1 MLVIIQTIMPLY
13 ARFPTV
19 ITSFISNLPYN
30 YIVIMMK
37 PMILQTMPTVS
48 DWHFPNMPAH
58 RAQEGDTDGETSPQ
72 ADVLVAE
79 PEVAKPPMYAVVMY
93 NDNYTPMEF
102 VVYVLQSEFRHSVDS
117 AVEIMLTI
125 HNSSKGIAGIYPKD
139 IAETKAKKVNSLA
152 HREGYPLLTQIEP
165 HQGE

>member
-1 MLVIIQTIMPLY
+1 MVEKQTM
-13 ARFPTV
+13 AHFEPTV
-19 ITSFISNLPYN
+19 F
-30 YIVIMMK
+30 
-37 PMILQTMPTVS
+37 
-48 DWHFPNMPAH
+48 DWHFPSMPVDH
-58 RAQEGDTDGETSPQ
+58 RAQDDEPNTESAPQ

-102 VVYVLQSEFRHSVDS
+102 VVYVLQSEFRHNIDS
-117 AVEIMLTI
+117 AVQIMLNI
-125 HNSSKGIAGIYPKD
+125 HNNSKGIAGIYPKD

>member
-1 MLVIIQTIMPLY
+1 MMLNNLSNAT
-13 ARFPTV
+13 PT
-19 ITSFISNLPYN
+19 L
-30 YIVIMMK
+30 
-37 PMILQTMPTVS
+37 
-48 DWHFPNMPAH
+48 DWHYPNKPVSPRAH
-58 RAQEGDTDGETSPQ
+58 DEHDPEQSPQ

-79 PEVAKPPMYAVVMY
+79 PEIAKPPMYAVVMY

-102 VVYVLQSEFRHSVDS
+102 VVYVLQSEFKHNTDS
-117 AVEIMLTI
+117 AVEIMLSI
-125 HNSSKGIAGIYPKD
+125 HNSGKGIAGIYPKD

>member
-1 MLVIIQTIMPLY
+1 MPVVSHGILHHGSLPAFTIFL
-13 ARFPTV
+13 
-19 ITSFISNLPYN
+19 ILNLPYN
-30 YIVIMMK
+30 YTLIMMK
-37 PMILQTMPTVS
+37 KMISQDMPTAA
-48 DWHFPNMPAH
+48 DWHFPHIPAY
-58 RAQEGDTDGETSPQ
+58 RAQDGDTDDETSPQ

-102 VVYVLQSEFRHSVDS
+102 VVYILQSEFRHTMDS

>member
-1 MLVIIQTIMPLY
+1 
-13 ARFPTV
+13 
-19 ITSFISNLPYN
+19 
-30 YIVIMMK
+30 
-37 PMILQTMPTVS
+37 MILQATPTVS

-58 RAQEGDTDGETSPQ
+58 HAQEGDTDGETSPQ

-102 VVYVLQSEFRHSVDS
+102 VVYILQSEFRHSMDS

-125 HNSSKGIAGIYPKD
+125 HNRIHTMT
-139 IAETKAKKVNSLA
+139 E
-152 HREGYPLLTQIEP
+152 Q
-165 HQGE
+165 

>member
-1 MLVIIQTIMPLY
+1 
-13 ARFPTV
+13 
-19 ITSFISNLPYN
+19 
-30 YIVIMMK
+30 
-37 PMILQTMPTVS
+37 MIKNTLTDTHSMID
-48 DWHFPNMPAH
+48 DWHFPALPVCH
-58 RAQEGDTDGETSPQ
+58 RAQVDHPESETTPHTD
-72 ADVLVAE
+72 VVVAE
-79 PEVAKPPMYAVVMY
+79 PEIAKPPMYAVVMY

-102 VVYVLQSEFRHSVDS
+102 VVYILQSEFRHNLDT
-117 AVEIMLTI
+117 AVEIMMTI

>member
-1 MLVIIQTIMPLY
+1 MITQTLLQST
-13 ARFPTV
+13 PTV
-19 ITSFISNLPYN
+19 A
-30 YIVIMMK
+30 
-37 PMILQTMPTVS
+37 
-48 DWHFPNMPAH
+48 DWHFPNIPTH
-58 RAQEGDTDGETSPQ
+58 FAQDGDPEGETTPQ

-79 PEVAKPPMYAVVMY
+79 PAVAKPPMYAVVMY

-102 VVYVLQSEFRHSVDS
+102 VVYVLQSDFRHSMDS

>member
-1 MLVIIQTIMPLY
+1 MIKQTIV
-13 ARFPTV
+13 PTTP
-19 ITSFISNLPYN
+19 IT
-30 YIVIMMK
+30 
-37 PMILQTMPTVS
+37 S
-48 DWHFPNMPAH
+48 DWHFPSMPLH
-58 RAQEGDTDGETSPQ
+58 FAQDGEPEGETSPQ

-79 PEVAKPPMYAVVMY
+79 PKVAKPPMYAVVMY

-102 VVYVLQSEFRHSVDS
+102 VVHILQSEFRHSMDS
-117 AVEIMLTI
+117 AVEIMLNI
-125 HNSSKGIAGIYPKD
+125 HNTSKGIAGIYPKD

>member
-1 MLVIIQTIMPLY
+1 MLIMIKQTILPVT
-13 ARFPTV
+13 P
-19 ITSFISNLPYN
+19 ITS
-30 YIVIMMK
+30 
-37 PMILQTMPTVS
+37 
-48 DWHFPNMPAH
+48 DWRFPNMPV
-58 RAQEGDTDGETSPQ
+58 RLAQVGEPEGETAPQ

-102 VVYVLQSEFRHSVDS
+102 VVYILQSEFRHSVDS
-117 AVEIMLTI
+117 AVVIMLTI

>member
-1 MLVIIQTIMPLY
+1 
-13 ARFPTV
+13 
-19 ITSFISNLPYN
+19 
-30 YIVIMMK
+30 MMTQ
-37 PMILQTMPTVS
+37 ILSTPKSTDG
-48 DWHFPNMPAH
+48 DWHLPTIPNVPWNQ
-58 RAQEGDTDGETSPQ
+58 RAQESDPDIESAPQ
-72 ADVLVAE
+72 TDVLVAE

-102 VVYVLQSEFRHSVDS
+102 VVYILQAEFRLNVDA

-125 HNSSKGIAGIYPKD
+125 HNNGKGIAGIYPKD

>member
-1 MLVIIQTIMPLY
+1 
-13 ARFPTV
+13 
-19 ITSFISNLPYN
+19 
-30 YIVIMMK
+30 
-37 PMILQTMPTVS
+37 MID
-48 DWHFPNMPAH
+48 DWHFPALPFGH
-58 RAQEGDTDGETSPQ
+58 RAQVHNPESETTQ
-72 ADVLVAE
+72 HTDVLVAE
-79 PEVAKPPMYAVVMY
+79 PEIAKPPMYAVVMY

-102 VVYVLQSEFRHSVDS
+102 VVYILQSEFRHNVDT
-117 AVEIMLTI
+117 AIEIMMTI

>member
-1 MLVIIQTIMPLY
+1 MNDTNMHLTDWHYP
-13 ARFPTV
+13 
-19 ITSFISNLPYN
+19 NLP
-30 YIVIMMK
+30 MS
-37 PMILQTMPTVS
+37 PR
-48 DWHFPNMPAH
+48 AH
-58 RAQEGDTDGETSPQ
+58 DDEAETDPQ

-79 PEVAKPPMYAVVMY
+79 PEIAKPPMYAVVMY

-102 VVYVLQSEFRHSVDS
+102 VVYVLQSEFRHALEA
-117 AVEIMLTI
+117 AVEIMLNI
-125 HNSSKGIAGIYPKD
+125 HHNGKGIAGIYPKD

>member
-1 MLVIIQTIMPLY
+1 
-13 ARFPTV
+13 
-19 ITSFISNLPYN
+19 
-30 YIVIMMK
+30 
-37 PMILQTMPTVS
+37 MIKTTLNDMHLMVN
-48 DWHFPNMPAH
+48 DWHFPALPMSH
-58 RAQEGDTDGETSPQ
+58 RAQVDNPEHEVTPHTD
-72 ADVLVAE
+72 VMIAE
-79 PEVAKPPMYAVVMY
+79 PEIAKPPMYAVVMY

-102 VVYVLQSEFRHSVDS
+102 VVYVLQSEFRHNLET
-117 AVEIMLTI
+117 AVEIMMTI

>member
-1 MLVIIQTIMPLY
+1 MINIMTKSQILSM
-13 ARFPTV
+13 R
-19 ITSFISNLPYN
+19 SNEPMVADWHLPS
-30 YIVIMMK
+30 
-37 PMILQTMPTVS
+37 MPTRV
-48 DWHFPNMPAH
+48 
-58 RAQEGDTDGETSPQ
+58 RAQEDSPDTENAPH

-79 PEVAKPPMYAVVMY
+79 PEIAKPPMYAVVMY

-102 VVYVLQSEFRHSVDS
+102 VVYVLQSEFKHNVDS
-117 AVEIMLTI
+117 AVQIMLAI
-125 HNSSKGIAGIYPKD
+125 HNTSKGIAGIYPKD

>member
-1 MLVIIQTIMPLY
+1 MIKQTI
-13 ARFPTV
+13 ARATP
-19 ITSFISNLPYN
+19 IT
-30 YIVIMMK
+30 
-37 PMILQTMPTVS
+37 S
-48 DWHFPNMPAH
+48 DWHFPHIPM
-58 RAQEGDTDGETSPQ
+58 RLAQVGEPEGETAPQ

-117 AVEIMLTI
+117 AVEVMLTI

>member
-1 MLVIIQTIMPLY
+1 LLADLLVYTL
-13 ARFPTV
+13 
-19 ITSFISNLPYN
+19 
-30 YIVIMMK
+30 IMMK
-37 PMILQTMPTVS
+37 QILSQAKPVVF
-48 DWHFPNMPAH
+48 DWHFPNVPVH
-58 RAQEGDTDGETSPQ
+58 RAQDSDPDGETTPQ
-72 ADVLVAE
+72 ADVMVEE

-102 VVYVLQSEFRHSVDS
+102 VVYILQSEFRHSIDS
-117 AVEIMLTI
+117 AVEVMLTI
-125 HNSSKGIAGIYPKD
+125 HNNSKGIAGIYPKD

>member
-1 MLVIIQTIMPLY
+1 MIKQTILHST
-13 ARFPTV
+13 PTV
-19 ITSFISNLPYN
+19 A
-30 YIVIMMK
+30 
-37 PMILQTMPTVS
+37 
-48 DWHFPNMPAH
+48 DWHFPNTPP
-58 RAQEGDTDGETSPQ
+58 RLAQDGDTEGETSPQ

-102 VVYVLQSEFRHSVDS
+102 VVYVLQSEFRHSMDT

-139 IAETKAKKVNSLA
+139 IAETKAKKSIAWRTVKVIL
-152 HREGYPLLTQIEP
+152 Y
-165 HQGE
+165 

>member
-1 MLVIIQTIMPLY
+1 MMTPQLSI
-13 ARFPTV
+13 AKNSEPTV
-19 ITSFISNLPYN
+19 
-30 YIVIMMK
+30 M
-37 PMILQTMPTVS
+37 
-48 DWHFPNMPAH
+48 DWHLPSMPAGI
-58 RAQEGDTDGETSPQ
+58 RAQDDDPDIEGAPQ

-102 VVYVLQSEFRHSVDS
+102 VVYVLQSEFKHNVDS
-117 AVEIMLTI
+117 AVQIMLTI
-125 HNSSKGIAGIYPKD
+125 HNTSKGIAGIYPKD

>member
-1 MLVIIQTIMPLY
+1 MIKQTILQST
-13 ARFPTV
+13 PTV
-19 ITSFISNLPYN
+19 A
-30 YIVIMMK
+30 
-37 PMILQTMPTVS
+37 
-48 DWHFPNMPAH
+48 DWHFPHLPLH
-58 RAQEGDTDGETSPQ
+58 LAQDGETTPQ

-102 VVYVLQSEFRHSVDS
+102 VVYVLQSEFRHSMDS

>member
-1 MLVIIQTIMPLY
+1 
-13 ARFPTV
+13 
-19 ITSFISNLPYN
+19 
-30 YIVIMMK
+30 MMK
-37 PMILQTMPTVS
+37 QIVVDISAQAEPSVH
-48 DWHFPNMPAH
+48 DWHFPNLPADY
-58 RAQEGDTDGETSPQ
+58 RAQDGEHNSETTPQ

-102 VVYVLQSEFRHSVDS
+102 VVYVLQAEFRHTVDS
-117 AVEIMLTI
+117 AVAIMLSI
-125 HNSSKGIAGIYPKD
+125 HNTSKGVAGIYPKD

>member
-1 MLVIIQTIMPLY
+1 MTKQHLLRLNSIKPTVLDWHLPIMP
-13 ARFPTV
+13 AG
-19 ITSFISNLPYN
+19 I
-30 YIVIMMK
+30 
-37 PMILQTMPTVS
+37 
-48 DWHFPNMPAH
+48 
-58 RAQEGDTDGETSPQ
+58 RAQEDDPDSETAPQ

-102 VVYVLQSEFRHSVDS
+102 VVYILQSEFKHNVDS
-117 AVEIMLTI
+117 AVQIMLTI
-125 HNSSKGIAGIYPKD
+125 HNTSKGIAGIYPKD

>member
-1 MLVIIQTIMPLY
+1 
-13 ARFPTV
+13 
-19 ITSFISNLPYN
+19 
-30 YIVIMMK
+30 
-37 PMILQTMPTVS
+37 MIKKQHVHAHPS
-48 DWHFPNMPAH
+48 AADWHLPSAPIH
-58 RAQEGDTDGETSPQ
+58 RAQDDDGENETAPQ

-117 AVEIMLTI
+117 AVEVMLSI
-125 HNSSKGIAGIYPKD
+125 HNTSKGIAGIYPKD

>member
-1 MLVIIQTIMPLY
+1 M
-13 ARFPTV
+13 
-19 ITSFISNLPYN
+19 
-30 YIVIMMK
+30 
-37 PMILQTMPTVS
+37 
-48 DWHFPNMPAH
+48 DWHLPSMPAGI
-58 RAQEGDTDGETSPQ
+58 RAQDDAPDTQGAPQ

-102 VVYVLQSEFRHSVDS
+102 VVYVLQSEFKHNVDS
-117 AVEIMLTI
+117 AVQIMLTI
-125 HNSSKGIAGIYPKD
+125 HNTSKGIAGIYPKD

>member
-1 MLVIIQTIMPLY
+1 MLIMIKQTILLATP
-13 ARFPTV
+13 
-19 ITSFISNLPYN
+19 IT
-30 YIVIMMK
+30 
-37 PMILQTMPTVS
+37 S
-48 DWHFPNMPAH
+48 DWHFPNMPMPMPMPMPM
-58 RAQEGDTDGETSPQ
+58 RLAQVGEPDGKTTPQ

-79 PEVAKPPMYAVVMY
+79 PEVARPPMYAVVMY

-102 VVYVLQSEFRHSVDS
+102 VVYILQSEFRHSVDS

-125 HNSSKGIAGIYPKD
+125 HNSSKGIAGVYPKD